1 MKKTFLIIL
10 VLSVI
15 SCSKK
20 ESSVDFAIIDG
31 KIENVTGNIFSVRN
45 SEGIV
50 KDVKV
55 NKDGSF
61 SDTVKNIETG
71 YYFFKYNNETSNF
84 YLSPGYNIS
93 LSLDTKEFDES
104 IKYSGKGSAEN
115 NYLAKKYL
123 NEEGLGDLG
132 SYKYLGTLDEN
143 TYIHLVDSI
152 KKLELDYL
160 SNQNNIDDSF
170 LELEKESIAF
180 NWVNEMSRYELYK
193 RYVSG
198 DKDFHVSENY
208 PDYYEGVDLED
219 ESLLGVRN
227 YVMVLSRYYNKEANK
242 IIENE
247 GLDNDIAY
255 LKTINDMVKSPKVKE
270 KLLYGA
276 ARYGITYTKSVQEYY
291 DIFMSGS
298 TSEEHKNDITS
309 KYNKIIKLHKGQQSP
324 KFVNYENY
332 NGGKTSL
339 DDLRGKFVYIDV
351 WATWCGPCIR
361 EIPYLKEVE
370 KKYHN
375 NNVTFVS
382 LSVDAKSDYNK
393 WRAMIVEKELGG
405 VQLIADKSSN
415 SDFYKEYG
423 IMGIPRFILIDPEG
437 NIVDANAPNPSS
449 SDLIKLFD
457 ELNI

>member
-93 LSLDTKEFDES
+93 LSLDTKDFDES

-160 SNQNNIDDSF
+160 SNQNN
-170 LELEKESIAF
+170 
-180 NWVNEMSRYELYK
+180 
-193 RYVSG
+193 
-198 DKDFHVSENY
+198 
-208 PDYYEGVDLED
+208 
-219 ESLLGVRN
+219 
-227 YVMVLSRYYNKEANK
+227 
-242 IIENE
+242 
-247 GLDNDIAY
+247 
-255 LKTINDMVKSPKVKE
+255 
-270 KLLYGA
+270 
-276 ARYGITYTKSVQEYY
+276 
-291 DIFMSGS
+291 
-298 TSEEHKNDITS
+298 
-309 KYNKIIKLHKGQQSP
+309 
-324 KFVNYENY
+324 
-332 NGGKTSL
+332 
-339 DDLRGKFVYIDV
+339 
-351 WATWCGPCIR
+351 
-361 EIPYLKEVE
+361 
-370 KKYHN
+370 
-375 NNVTFVS
+375 
-382 LSVDAKSDYNK
+382 
-393 WRAMIVEKELGG
+393 
-405 VQLIADKSSN
+405 
-415 SDFYKEYG
+415 
-423 IMGIPRFILIDPEG
+423 
-437 NIVDANAPNPSS
+437 
-449 SDLIKLFD
+449 
-457 ELNI
+457 